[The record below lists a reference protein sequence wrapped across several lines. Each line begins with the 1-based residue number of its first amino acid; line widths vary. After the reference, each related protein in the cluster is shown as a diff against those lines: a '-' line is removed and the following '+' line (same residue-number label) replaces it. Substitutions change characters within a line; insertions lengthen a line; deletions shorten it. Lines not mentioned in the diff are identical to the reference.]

1 MQVLLT
7 PATIVQRALRVVQTF
22 VHLVVVFLQT
32 YLLLVFSATT
42 STIYLLMV
50 VIQLVTLRKVIH
62 VRMLALQRILA

>member
-1 MQVLLT
+1 MQVLST
-7 PATIVQRALRVVQTF
+7 QVTIVRRALRVVQTF